1 MNKLTKKWQMTLYAT
16 SGMGVNMLNLMFTSY
31 LCSALLVGGFG
42 EAVLPFQTELCLLC
56 LIICFLP
63 FIIRARH

>member
-31 LCSALLVGGFG
+31 LCSALLVGGLG
-42 EAVLPFQTELCLLC
+42 EGVFPFRT
-56 LIICFLP
+56 
-63 FIIRARH
+63 